1 LFIST
6 LNEELAAIN
15 EELQASNEELT
26 ETNQQLTRI
35 NVDLNTF
42 VYTASHDLKAP
53 ITNIEGILHALR
65 DTLPPAVQQDEVVA
79 NLSGLLDQMVNRF
92 LLTIEQLTDP
102 SWLQQTYN
110 EPAQRLDLA
119 PIVAGVLADLAAASS
134 LRSIAVSS
142 TICLAMPLSTA
153 TQPGRRRSGYE
164 PSNRRA
170 R

>member
-53 ITNIEGILHALR
+53 LTNIEGILHALR

-79 NLSGLLDQMVNRF
+79 NLSGLLDQTVNRF
-92 LLTIEQLTDP
+92 LLTIEQLTDL
-102 SWLQQTYN
+102 SRLQQTYN
-110 EPAQRLDLA
+110 EPAQRLALA
-119 PIVAGVLADLAAASS
+119 PIVEGVLADLAAAS
-134 LRSIAVSS
+134 LRSIS
-142 TICLAMPLSTA
+142 TICLAMPLNTA